1 MKELEDVVLCLKDVN
16 RRLEALEAR
25 QIDPDK
31 PMTVQEA
38 AEFLSI
44 SMSYL
49 YRLTYQ
55 HKIPFHKP
63 TGKLI
68 YFIREELQKWIAGKK
83 TNHRGHGVNHRVRRV
98 KHD

>member
-1 MKELEDVVLCLKDVN
+1 MKELEEVIVALKDFN
-16 RRLEALEAR
+16 HRLEALEAR

-38 AEFLSI
+38 AAYLTI

-68 YFIREELQKWIAGKK
+68 YFIRAELNKWIVGRTKIRSRK
-83 TNHRGHGVNHRVRRV
+83 TEDRGRKSEV
-98 KHD
+98 